1 MKVAFDFIYGML
13 IVLTETITLK
23 KKTMWVEGIYHIYE
37 NEISLYLMFVINISK
52 YMDL

>member
-13 IVLTETITLK
+13 IVLKETITLK
-23 KKTMWVEGIYHIYE
+23 KNMWVEGSYHIYE

>member
-23 KKTMWVEGIYHIYE
+23 KKTHVGGGNLSH
-37 NEISLYLMFVINISK
+37 L
-52 YMDL
+52 